1 MTRPEKLALPL
12 LDGVAASALHC
23 PPGAWTSVIDFL
35 AERLPRVERADWLA
49 RMERGEVLSEDGQA
63 LAPNAPYR
71 ANRRLYY
78 YRLVAAEPQ
87 IPFEESLVF
96 QDELL
101 LIADKP
107 HFLPVTPKGRYV
119 QQTLLTRLV
128 KRSGIATLSPI
139 HRIDRET
146 AGLVAF
152 AIRPETRDAY
162 QALFRD
168 RAVDK
173 TYEAVAPWR
182 PDLKL
187 PMLYRSRLEEREDA
201 FMQMQEVPGE
211 PNAETRIS
219 VIERTH
225 DAQLARYLLE
235 PLSGRK
241 HQLRAQMSALGLAI
255 LGDRIYPTLLPEE
268 ATPDYR
274 APLQLLARSLEFTDP
289 ITGQRRRFESAQRLA
304 LPGRLSEC

>member
-1 MTRPEKLALPL
+1 MTRPGKLALPL

-23 PPGAWTSVIDFL
+23 PPGPWTSVIDFL
-35 AERLPRVERADWLA
+35 AERLPRVERVDWLA
-49 RMERGEVLSEDGQA
+49 RMERGEVLSEEGQA

-71 ANRRLYY
+71 ANQRLYY
-78 YRLVAAEPQ
+78 YRLLAAEPV
-87 IPFEESLVF
+87 IPFEESIVF
-96 QDELL
+96 QDDLL

-128 KRSGIATLSPI
+128 KRTGIATLSPI

-168 RAVDK
+168 RAVAK
-173 TYEAVAPWR
+173 AYEAIAPWR
-182 PDLKL
+182 PDLQL

-201 FMQMQEVPGE
+201 FMQMHQVPGE
-211 PNAETRIS
+211 PNAETHIS
-219 VIERTH
+219 VIEH
-225 DAQLARYLLE
+225 DAQVARYLLA

-241 HQLRAQMSALGLAI
+241 HQLRAQMSALGLPI

-268 ATPDYR
+268 TTPDYR
-274 APLQLLARSLEFTDP
+274 APLQLLARTLAFTDP
-289 ITGQRRRFESAQRLA
+289 ITGSRRHFESSQRLVF
-304 LPGRLSEC
+304 PTSD